1 MEVIVE
7 YRGVSLVVEGTYEPE
22 EPMVMYYPD
31 GSGYPGSA
39 SDFEINAVFVAD
51 VDIFDMLTDDQ
62 LLDIRNL
69 VLESIEDGEMY
80 EYKDE
85 E

>member
-1 MEVIVE
+1 MKEIE
-7 YRGVSLVVEGTYEPE
+7 IIFIGIPLRVVGTYEPE

-39 SDFEINAVFVAD
+39 SNFDVNEVYAVDSEI
-51 VDIFDMLTDDQ
+51 DIFEVFSDDRIET
-62 LLDIRNL
+62 IRDL
-69 VLESIEDGEMY
+69 VIE
-80 EYKDE
+80 KIE